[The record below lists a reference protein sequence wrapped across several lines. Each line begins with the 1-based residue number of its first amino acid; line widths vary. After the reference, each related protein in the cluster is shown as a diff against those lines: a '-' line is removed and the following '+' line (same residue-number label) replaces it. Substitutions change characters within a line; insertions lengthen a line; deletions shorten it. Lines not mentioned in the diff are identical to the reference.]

1 MHKTLKYSAAIILII
16 LVSCQ
21 SSKVSFLG
29 VESSTNNTTD
39 NVESADNNEQNN
51 LDKKQKT
58 PKLKKSFENGE
69 YNQAINEY
77 KDELEDDENSPTANY
92 YIAESYRL
100 SNRIYLAAP
109 YYQKTIALGFNDE
122 ALELHY
128 AKSLKAN
135 GQYTEAKSTLQS
147 FLESGTNET
156 LLTRAEK
163 ELKNLEKL
171 DSLQLVVKQIK
182 VQNASAINTE
192 NAEYSPYFH
201 DGHLYFSSTRET
213 GNVFEGNGLAF
224 SDLFKVKTNG
234 LDIDAGSLESLES
247 FINEQGIHEGTIA
260 FSPDGRTMVFARG
273 NSSKKGGRQDVDL
286 FISQLK
292 NKKWSQPQ
300 LMPINSPDSWDSSP
314 AFSRN
319 GRTLYFASDRPG
331 GEGGIDIY
339 RARLNDRGR
348 WGNVSNMG
356 STINTAEN
364 EMFPYVSPDN
374 KLYFASD
381 GHPGFGMLDLFVAVR
396 SSGVTTIQNLGPSV
410 NSNFDDFGLV
420 YTEHP
425 YEGFFASNRPGGMG
439 DDDIYS
445 LVDNSPELKK
455 IEYVLKGNTYTT
467 DEDSVQSILS
477 GVRVRLMNA
486 ELEQID
492 DVVTGR
498 GGTFSFK
505 VDPEKEYVLIGEKTD
520 FFTTRG
526 DFSTVGKGIPQEDLV
541 ERFTK
546 KEFETSLNL
555 DPILLEKTIVLEN
568 IYYDLNKSEIR
579 PDAASELDKLV
590 QLLKDNPEIKIEL
603 SSHTDVRADD
613 DFNMRLSQARA
624 KAAVDYMIFKG
635 IDPRRLTA
643 KGYGESQLI
652 IPHAQT
658 EEEHQKNR
666 RTEFKVIEYNKSG
679 Q

>member
-1 MHKTLKYSAAIILII
+1 MHKTLKYGTALL
-16 LVSCQ
+16 LVLLTSCQ
-21 SSKVSFLG
+21 SSNVNFLG
-29 VESSTNNTTD
+29 AGPSPGTTANIPESDGEAT
-39 NVESADNNEQNN
+39 
-51 LDKKQKT
+51 DKKQKA
-58 PKLKKSFENGE
+58 PKLKKSFQNGE
-69 YNQAINEY
+69 YNLAINEY
-77 KDELEDDENSPTANY
+77 KDELEGDPDSPIANY
-92 YIAESYRL
+92 YTAESYRL
-100 SNRIYLAAP
+100 SNRIYLATP
-109 YYQKTIALGFNDE
+109 YYQKAIALGYNDE
-122 ALELHY
+122 ALTFHY

-135 GQYTEAKSTLQS
+135 ERYDEAKEVLQS
-147 FLESGTNET
+147 YLEFGTDEA
-156 LLTRAEK
+156 LVARAER
-163 ELKNLEKL
+163 ELKNLQGL
-171 DSLQLVVKQIK
+171 DSLQLAVKQIE
-182 VQNASAINTE
+182 VQNAVAINTE
-192 NAEYSPYFH
+192 NAEYSPYYH
-201 DGHLYFSSTRET
+201 DGYLYFSSTRET
-213 GNVFEGNGLAF
+213 GSVFEGNGLAF

-234 LDIDAGSLESLES
+234 LNIEASSLESLES

-260 FSPDGRTMVFARG
+260 FSPDGKTMVFARG

-300 LMPINSPDSWDSSP
+300 LMPINSPDAWDSSP

-319 GRTLYFASDRPG
+319 GKTIYFASDRPG

-339 RARLNDRGR
+339 RAQLNDRGR
-348 WGNVSNMG
+348 WGNVANMG
-356 STINTAEN
+356 GTINTAEN
-364 EMFPYVSPDN
+364 EMFPYISPDN

-396 SSGVTTIQNLGPSV
+396 RSGVTTLQNLGPSV

-420 YTEHP
+420 YTTYP
-425 YEGFFASNRPGGMG
+425 YEGFFASNRPGGAG
-439 DDDIYS
+439 DDDIYT

-455 IEYVLKGNTYTT
+455 IEYVLRGKTYTLG
-467 DEDSVQSILS
+467 EDSVQRILS
-477 GVRVRLMNA
+477 GVRVRLMTA

-492 DVVTGR
+492 DVTTGR

-505 VDPEKEYVLIGEKTD
+505 VDPEKKYVLIGEKTD
-520 FFTTRG
+520 FFTTRS
-526 DFSTVGKGIPQEDLV
+526 DFSTIGKGIPQEDLV
-541 ERFTK
+541 ERFTR
-546 KEFETSLNL
+546 KEFETFLNL

-579 PDAASELDKLV
+579 PDAAKELDKLV
-590 QLLKDNPEIKIEL
+590 QLLQDNPEIKIEL

-652 IPHAQT
+652 VPNAQT

-666 RTEFKVIEYNKSG
+666 RTEFKVIEYNRSG